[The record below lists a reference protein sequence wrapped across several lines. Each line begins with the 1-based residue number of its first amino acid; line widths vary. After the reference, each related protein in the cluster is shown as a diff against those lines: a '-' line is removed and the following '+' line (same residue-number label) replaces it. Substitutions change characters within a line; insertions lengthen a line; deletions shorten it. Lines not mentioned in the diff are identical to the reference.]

1 VTTPKIVMAHAAM
14 NSVLRLAIRMANDY
28 GCVGVVVDAKPGAVD
43 FYAKYGFIQ
52 LDVLEGQSD
61 ARPQP
66 TAMFRSTRA
75 IQGALRTEH
84 GRGDRVARESR
95 HWRVSGAASPA
106 TRSER
111 SR

>member
-1 VTTPKIVMAHAAM
+1 
-14 NSVLRLAIRMANDY
+14 MANDY
-28 GCVGVVVDAKPGAVD
+28 GCVGVVVDAKPGAVP

-75 IQGALRTEH
+75 IQEALRTEP
-84 GRGDRVARESR
+84 GRDE
-95 HWRVSGAASPA
+95 
-106 TRSER
+106 
-111 SR
+111 